1 MKKNLALFDFDG
13 TISTKDSLSEFL
25 KYIEP
30 NYFKFIFLKY
40 FCSLPQNIAY
50 KIGIISS
57 DDLKKKRIELFFK
70 NKKYSD
76 LVKLGS
82 KFATDVLPT
91 IVKSS
96 AIQAIQN
103 HLLNKDEVYI
113 ISASLDI
120 ILKNWCNSH
129 KVYLIT
135 NTIDPIKKIY
145 NGADCNYNVK
155 VTMLNQHL
163 NIRDYELIFAYGDTE
178 GDIPMLNLAHKKF
191 YKYFN

>member
-13 TISTKDSLSEFL
+13 TISTKDSLNEFL

-30 NYFKFIFLKY
+30 NYFKFLLLKY
-40 FCSLPQNIAY
+40 FFSLPQNIAY

-57 DDLKKKRIELFFK
+57 DDLKKKRVEIFFK

-76 LVKLGS
+76 LLTQGS
-82 KFATDVLPT
+82 KFATEVLPT
-91 IVKSS
+91 IVKAS
-96 AIQAIQN
+96 ALQAIHD

-113 ISASLDI
+113 VSASLDI
-120 ILKNWCNSH
+120 ILKPWCILQ
-129 KVYLIT
+129 KVNLIT

-145 NGADCNYNVK
+145 KGADCNYTVK
-155 VTMLNQHL
+155 VTRLYQCLDLNE
-163 NIRDYELIFAYGDTE
+163 YELIFAYGDTE
-178 GDIPMLNLAHKKF
+178 GDIPMLNLAHNKF